1 MRVFETG
8 VTKSWLMLV
17 RALDPPKPGME
28 ICSRR
33 SMPNWPFVV
42 ARLIKR

>member
-1 MRVFETG
+1 MRVLETG

-28 ICSRR
+28 ICILPSITAELA
-33 SMPNWPFVV
+33 VCCGQV
-42 ARLIKR
+42 D